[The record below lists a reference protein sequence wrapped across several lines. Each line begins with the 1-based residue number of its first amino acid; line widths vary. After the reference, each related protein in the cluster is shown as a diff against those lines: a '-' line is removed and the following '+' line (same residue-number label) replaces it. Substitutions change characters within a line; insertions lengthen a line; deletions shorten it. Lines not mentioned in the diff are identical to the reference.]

1 LAHRFFEAGVVH
13 SLVEIA
19 MKTGASLLLF
29 PMFLIIALTVNG
41 QQNTASVGRPSSLIN
56 GFAIPQRSQATG
68 GGCRL

>member
-1 LAHRFFEAGVVH
+1 
-13 SLVEIA
+13 
-19 MKTGASLLLF
+19 
-29 PMFLIIALTVNG
+29 MFLIIALTVNG